1 MVYFIICLHN
11 FRDLVHELIGHV
23 PLFADPSFAQF
34 SQVSFSKYCYVCN
47 ILLKKRDSIEFTR
60 YFTIPCDLLFQ
71 WIHLIFKIICKINS
85 GFWGF

>member
-47 ILLKKRDSIEFTR
+47 ILLKKRDSIHA
-60 YFTIPCDLLFQ
+60 LF
-71 WIHLIFKIICKINS
+71 HYSL
-85 GFWGF
+85 